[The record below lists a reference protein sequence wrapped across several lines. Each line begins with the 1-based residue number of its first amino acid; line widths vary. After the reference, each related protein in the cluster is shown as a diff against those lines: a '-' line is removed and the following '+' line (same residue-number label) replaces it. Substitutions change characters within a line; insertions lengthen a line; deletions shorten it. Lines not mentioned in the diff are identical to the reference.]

1 MLKKEA
7 SAITGGLSR
16 PSKMPC
22 PGISLPASSCQTG
35 QKLAQ
40 ISGTPCHGCY
50 ALKGMYRFPNVQAA
64 LVRRLEALRHP
75 AWVQAMTALIA
86 GHEYFRWH
94 DSGDLQSSWH
104 LKQIFEVC
112 NNTPDTAHWLPT
124 QERQYLPLPGSS
136 VPSNLLIRLSGSKIN
151 GAPPKCWPWTSTVI
165 TAKHTFKKLLYF
177 FFKIKPILRDG
188 SWLCPSKLPLGR
200 AKCRSCRACW
210 DSSILNVAYA
220 KH

>member
-35 QKLAQ
+35 QILARCP
-40 ISGTPCHGCY
+40 GTPCHGCY

-64 LVRRLEALRHP
+64 LARRLEALAHP

-124 QERQYLPLPGSS
+124 REARYLPLNHDSIPK
-136 VPSNLLIRLSGSKIN
+136 NLTIRVSGTKVN
-151 GAPPKCWPWTSTVI
+151 GAAPAFWPWTSQVSEE
-165 TAKHTFKKLLYF
+165 KGQKN
-177 FFKIKPILRDG
+177 
-188 SWLCPSKLPLGR
+188 CPAPDQGGT
-200 AKCRSCRACW
+200 CQSCRQCW
-210 DSSILNVAYA
+210 DRNVTNVTYL